1 VSARSSSTQSTPSP
15 SRPAR
20 PTSSS
25 TKRRPLVEAIIPW
38 NGDGSVLQKAHAPSA
53 LKCDALLADTRCV
66 ERQDATG
73 LGERRTSA
81 AELRHAGSSL
91 LGMILGLGERR
102 VSAAELRHVGSSLL
116 GMILWLSFTFAHVS
130 ASIHAGRVIGLG
142 LGLLELLTAVL
153 FLARRAPDR
162 VSTHPTDWV
171 VAFIGTFGSMLL
183 RPGGPV
189 VPAMDAFGL
198 AVQGAGL
205 LLAMVS
211 IGVLRRS
218 FGIVPADRGVVT
230 AGPYRIVR
238 HPVYASY
245 VIAQIGY
252 LMQSP
257 RLWNFGVVAVTWACQ
272 VRRIVGEERLLGSD
286 PEYQALQKRTR
297 YRLVPGLW

>member
-1 VSARSSSTQSTPSP
+1 MER
-15 SRPAR
+15 
-20 PTSSS
+20 
-25 TKRRPLVEAIIPW
+25 KEAAW
-38 NGDGSVLQKAHAPSA
+38 
-53 LKCDALLADTRCV
+53 
-66 ERQDATG
+66 
-73 LGERRTSA
+73 LGERRISA

-91 LGMILGLGERR
+91 LG
-102 VSAAELRHVGSSLL
+102 VT
-116 GMILWLSFTFAHVS
+116 LWLLFASAHLS
-130 ASIHAGRVIGLG
+130 ASIHSGRVIGLG

-153 FLARRAPDR
+153 FITRRAPDR

-171 VAFIGTFGSMLL
+171 VAFIGTFGSLFL

-198 AVQGAGL
+198 AVGHAGL

-211 IGVLRRS
+211 IGTLRRS
-218 FGIVPADRGVVT
+218 FGIVPADRGIVT

-238 HPVYASY
+238 HPMYASY
-245 VIAQIGY
+245 VIAQLGY

-286 PEYQALQKRTR
+286 PEYQALQQHTR